1 MKCYIGQLEH
11 QIGEYN
17 VTTACKFVTD
27 RNPKEYL
34 DQLAKEYWGAPEED
48 EDEDSSSGVHFASGG
63 DLASWAGSYA
73 EVSAAV
79 FDQIPLLH
87 TLAPMNEFAEVP
99 E

>member
-11 QIGEYN
+11 QIGEYS

-34 DQLAKEYWGAPEED
+34 DQLAKEYWG
-48 EDEDSSSGVHFASGG
+48 DSERDDGDAYYANGG
-63 DLASWAGSYA
+63 DLASWAGGYE
-73 EVSAAV
+73 EVSEAV

-87 TLAPMNEFAEVP
+87 TLETAEELEVT

>member
-34 DQLAKEYWGAPEED
+34 DQLAKEYWG
-48 EDEDSSSGVHFASGG
+48 DSEKDDGGAYYANGG
-63 DLASWAGSYA
+63 DLASRAGSFE
-73 EVSAAV
+73 EVSAEV

-87 TLAPMNEFAEVP
+87 TLEISEEMEVLK
-99 E
+99 